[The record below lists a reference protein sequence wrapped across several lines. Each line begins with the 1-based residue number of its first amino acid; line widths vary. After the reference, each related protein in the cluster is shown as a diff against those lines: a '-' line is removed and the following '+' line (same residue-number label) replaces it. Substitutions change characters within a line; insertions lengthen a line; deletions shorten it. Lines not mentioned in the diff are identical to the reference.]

1 MHAFVIAIS
10 NYNYLTFI
18 HALFLEEEKFALM
31 SFEIKNDNFVHRDL
45 VYIYILY
52 MHIIRIFKKILLCGN

>member
-31 SFEIKNDNFVHRDL
+31 SFEIKNEHFVHRIQSTNTYNLL
-45 VYIYILY
+45 V
-52 MHIIRIFKKILLCGN
+52 H